1 MPSVEALRT
10 AITDSIRSTLKQ
22 EGLQRAREQWTAVNN
37 LLSTEEWWPSVARA
51 VRKEMDDFADM
62 TARRME
68 ELGTPHAIYIENNTN
83 NTTNNVAPGKEF
95 NTTIGHLDQM
105 IGLAEGGS
113 TVTHSTIKPTT

>member
-68 ELGTPHAIYIENNTN
+68 ELGTQHAIYIENT
-83 NTTNNVAPGKEF
+83 NVAPGKEF